1 MWGIST
7 PTDTSGYPTSCK
19 GKYIVTIVSLSTLKW
34 NTLKFIMNEFK
45 NNNVLD
51 KIANSKVAYLQ
62 LPNIIFVKIMY
73 IKLSLYFF
81 KSVSKS
87 FACQKLIAIAMGRS
101 FLWKKQFSFKLIFKN
116 RIGFSLY
123 LWELYILQNNRIFL
137 QEYNSDR

>member
-1 MWGIST
+1 MLGGIST

-62 LPNIIFVKIMY
+62 LPNIIFVKIHVY
-73 IKLSLYFF
+73 QIITLLF
-81 KSVSKS
+81 
-87 FACQKLIAIAMGRS
+87 
-101 FLWKKQFSFKLIFKN
+101 
-116 RIGFSLY
+116 
-123 LWELYILQNNRIFL
+123 
-137 QEYNSDR
+137 